1 MIALERMWSLQC
13 YLGEGMAGLAH
24 CTARQGTEWALY
36 LCGGAGECFGQRAF
50 EAKDQHLSAE
60 RALT

>member
-1 MIALERMWSLQC
+1 
-13 YLGEGMAGLAH
+13 MAGLAH